1 MAQLLAVVAAAGVGV
16 AAMVL
21 FIGVGR
27 IVESGASL
35 RERLDAL
42 APVEAIEGAAA
53 EASPEDK
60 EPTSI
65 PGRLNR
71 LISGQAFASSTAT
84 DLARANLPLTVLE
97 YVFLRV
103 GSMLALFLFTMVL
116 TQQLYVAVLAG
127 IAGLYLPRFYVQR
140 RQAKRHGA
148 FQSQLV
154 DVLSLLVGSL
164 RSGYGMTIA
173 MDNVSKQMPP
183 PTSEE
188 FGRVVREI
196 GLGLPSMQALR
207 NMVRRVPSADLDLV
221 VTAIIIQYEIGGNL
235 AQILET
241 ISETIRERIRIERHL
256 HVLTTQQRLQRV
268 ILTALP
274 PGLGL
279 IMYVLN
285 REYIMQLFTP
295 GPTLIIPIGAV
306 VLMVLGYAVMGK
318 LSQLE
323 V

>member
-1 MAQLLAVVAAAGVGV
+1 MSVLAAVAAAGVGI

-27 IVESGASL
+27 IIESGASL

-42 APVEAIEGAAA
+42 LPVAAVEDAAA
-53 EASPEDK
+53 EASQQDQQ
-60 EPTSI
+60 PTSI
-65 PGRLNR
+65 LGRLNR

-84 DLARANLPLTVLE
+84 ELARANLPLTALE
-97 YVFLRV
+97 YFFLRI
-103 GSMLALFLFTMVL
+103 GSTLVFFLFTMVFM
-116 TQQLYVAVLAG
+116 QQLMVAVVAAIG
-127 IAGLYLPRFYVQR
+127 GFYLPRLYVQR
-140 RQAKRHGA
+140 RQTKRLAA

-154 DVLSLLVGSL
+154 DVLALLVGSL

-173 MDNVSKQMPP
+173 MDNVSKQMPSP
-183 PTSEE
+183 SSEE
-188 FGRVVREI
+188 FARAVREI
-196 GLGLPSMQALR
+196 GLGLPAMQALR
-207 NMVRRVPSADLDLV
+207 NMVRRIRSPDLDLV

-241 ISETIRERIRIERHL
+241 ISETIRERIRIERQL
-256 HVLTTQQRLQRV
+256 HVLTTQQRMQRT

-279 IMYVLN
+279 IIYVLN
-285 REYIMQLFTP
+285 PEYIMQLFTP
-295 GPTLIIPIGAV
+295 GPTLIIPVGAV
-306 VLMVLGYAVMGK
+306 VLMVLGYVVMGK